1 MEDKPTLC
9 LQTVSLT
16 PRAPGTPSAP
26 RPPPLSREGGGPPL
40 LGAPGRPWQPL
51 SVSPALTHLG
61 ADVVSRGGCAPW
73 RGHSRQRG
81 EAWGVVPPCLKG
93 QEAFPQKRRPVG
105 AEGGRQGEGRE
116 APKRLPVPVT
126 AQGRV
131 RLPLSHRDKGNI
143 LPLRWIPQGVRQQ
156 GRDSNRV
163 PLCMDVGC
171 CESMAL

>member
-1 MEDKPTLC
+1 M
-9 LQTVSLT
+9 
-16 PRAPGTPSAP
+16 
-26 RPPPLSREGGGPPL
+26 
-40 LGAPGRPWQPL
+40 
-51 SVSPALTHLG
+51 
-61 ADVVSRGGCAPW
+61 
-73 RGHSRQRG
+73 
-81 EAWGVVPPCLKG
+81 VPPSSKG

-131 RLPLSHRDKGNI
+131 RLPLSHRDKGDI
-143 LPLRWIPQGVRQQ
+143 LLLRWIPQGVRQQ
-156 GRDSNRV
+156 GRDSSCV